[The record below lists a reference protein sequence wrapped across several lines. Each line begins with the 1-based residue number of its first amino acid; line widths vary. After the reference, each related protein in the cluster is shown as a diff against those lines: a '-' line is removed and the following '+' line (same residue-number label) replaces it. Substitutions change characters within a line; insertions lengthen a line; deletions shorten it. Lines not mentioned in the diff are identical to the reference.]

1 MHHNFNTFLA
11 QTACNGFPRLSEDP
25 LQAVLMHVQ
34 PLGRHIH
41 SPNSLQRIFAFK
53 QRSVAS
59 CFDAVSWNLIW
70 NKIWNT
76 IIQELEY
83 KKSDMEYKNCNKNCG
98 VSEMESE
105 NCNTRNQLYI
115 ILNNPSQPTATSWSQ
130 QFCSLGKQDRMHL
143 FVPFCCDC
151 SRGSSPAPLQLSSPF
166 PGTVCNPYT
175 RLDLCRK
182 YALLPHKLGRFK
194 DNGCEGNKTN
204 KNKNNDTIAFTR
216 IIPACEKNRQGNHL
230 FFGIKYLYRIGEAK
244 KPGPHTDK
252 LKYKHVKTKPGQIVK
267 VDIIN
272 ITHLLNFGKHLAKR
286 DFDVAFVNEHSVG
299 EKDIHKAREIFGK
312 NTRIELSKLDPEK
325 SRNVG
330 GVGMIQRGN
339 KNIIMPNIKNKN
351 LKLLCQ
357 QGRVGVYGMNIGD
370 NEVAIVYAAYGH
382 TGGEQSLEA
391 RSRTDELMS
400 YVLQDMESQP
410 AGPKFIVGDLNA
422 EIHNLP
428 SLHGAIQKGTLKD
441 IGANSAKYGV
451 PNYTPTC
458 QANSNS
464 KETRRDYIL
473 ANKQADDLIH
483 DFKVIKGDLFSVHS
497 VLRLEIRINIKAQK
511 ERVVNLPK
519 SIADVF
525 NDVCKNVFTKQK
537 LNNQNDTPIVKKQ
550 KADKAI
556 IIDTSIPGKA
566 KKLFPD
572 KIREAEFEKN
582 LEALQKEF
590 DDEPIEVDNSD
601 IPNEILEDNL
611 NQLHAIMDEHLHN
624 NREEFI
630 HLTKNKNT
638 QAYMELFAKCI
649 EDATSQFGELDDIKR
664 KAISG
669 RSTIN
674 IKYVDKHQ
682 SLVHNEVTNDMES
695 KASKQ
700 EQLMILQYRRLKHV
714 KGCVIQRKKCA
725 DHDICKKARLAVEMH
740 KNVQHINKDRS
751 EYDGLDDI
759 AEHFKENLNTL
770 NFNVFKIELHENRIL
785 EKYDSIKN
793 LISKHKKNDFNAKLN
808 KANSHKQ
815 ISQIIKNIQPASMS
829 SMVRNRSFGPDKPK
843 GSITTEFNEIDC
855 ILSEIWRKITN
866 GAEGD
871 PKQIANA
878 FG

>member
-1 MHHNFNTFLA
+1 MRVQGL
-11 QTACNGFPRLSEDP
+11 P
-25 LQAVLMHVQ
+25 LRCPWAPFGYH
-34 PLGRHIH
+34 
-41 SPNSLQRIFAFK
+41 
-53 QRSVAS
+53 
-59 CFDAVSWNLIW
+59 
-70 NKIWNT
+70 
-76 IIQELEY
+76 
-83 KKSDMEYKNCNKNCG
+83 NCG

-105 NCNTRNQLYI
+105 NCNKRNQSYI

-143 FVPFCCDC
+143 FVLFCCDC

-175 RLDLCRK
+175 RLDLGK
-182 YALLPHKLGRFK
+182 EYALLPHKLGRFK

-428 SLHGAIQKGTLKD
+428 SL
-441 IGANSAKYGV
+441 S
-451 PNYTPTC
+451 
-458 QANSNS
+458 
-464 KETRRDYIL
+464 
-473 ANKQADDLIH
+473 LIH
-483 DFKVIKGDLFSVHS
+483 I
-497 VLRLEIRINIKAQK
+497 
-511 ERVVNLPK
+511 
-519 SIADVF
+519 
-525 NDVCKNVFTKQK
+525 
-537 LNNQNDTPIVKKQ
+537 
-550 KADKAI
+550 
-556 IIDTSIPGKA
+556 
-566 KKLFPD
+566 
-572 KIREAEFEKN
+572 
-582 LEALQKEF
+582 
-590 DDEPIEVDNSD
+590 
-601 IPNEILEDNL
+601 
-611 NQLHAIMDEHLHN
+611 
-624 NREEFI
+624 
-630 HLTKNKNT
+630 
-638 QAYMELFAKCI
+638 
-649 EDATSQFGELDDIKR
+649 
-664 KAISG
+664 
-669 RSTIN
+669 
-674 IKYVDKHQ
+674 
-682 SLVHNEVTNDMES
+682 
-695 KASKQ
+695 
-700 EQLMILQYRRLKHV
+700 
-714 KGCVIQRKKCA
+714 
-725 DHDICKKARLAVEMH
+725 
-740 KNVQHINKDRS
+740 
-751 EYDGLDDI
+751 
-759 AEHFKENLNTL
+759 
-770 NFNVFKIELHENRIL
+770 
-785 EKYDSIKN
+785 
-793 LISKHKKNDFNAKLN
+793 
-808 KANSHKQ
+808 
-815 ISQIIKNIQPASMS
+815 
-829 SMVRNRSFGPDKPK
+829 
-843 GSITTEFNEIDC
+843 
-855 ILSEIWRKITN
+855 
-866 GAEGD
+866 
-871 PKQIANA
+871 
-878 FG
+878 